1 MCEMIDEQVA
11 TLLLIIII
19 LVILVIMVGDQAAQR
34 GRWRSLVSK
43 RAGQQ
48 RERST
53 VDTGDHYD
61 HYDGDD
67 KVDGDDVPDAD
78 GDDQVNLTAVRV
90 ITAVL
95 TQGRFAGGQGQEYA
109 QVPSFSR

>member
-1 MCEMIDEQVA
+1 M
-11 TLLLIIII
+11 
-19 LVILVIMVGDQAAQR
+19 
-34 GRWRSLVSK
+34 SK
-43 RAGQQ
+43 RACQQ

-53 VDTGDHYD
+53 VDTGDQYDHYD
-61 HYDGDD
+61 HDGDD

>member
-11 TLLLIIII
+11 TLLII
-19 LVILVIMVGDQAAQR
+19 VILVIMVGSSGYTTRALEELGVRESRSAER
-34 GRWRSLVSK
+34 KINSGYRWLC
-43 RAGQQ
+43 
-48 RERST
+48 
-53 VDTGDHYD
+53 DHYD
-61 HYDGDD
+61 DD
-67 KVDGDDVPDAD
+67 HKVDGDDVPDAN

-109 QVPSFSR
+109 QVFSVVSFYR

>member
-1 MCEMIDEQVA
+1 M
-11 TLLLIIII
+11 
-19 LVILVIMVGDQAAQR
+19 
-34 GRWRSLVSK
+34 SK

-109 QVPSFSR
+109 QVPSFFVPSFYSSFHPFVCRLSLLISISIFQ

>member
-1 MCEMIDEQVA
+1 MSE
-11 TLLLIIII
+11 
-19 LVILVIMVGDQAAQR
+19 
-34 GRWRSLVSK
+34 

-48 RERST
+48 RKRST

-67 KVDGDDVPDAD
+67 KVDGDDDGDRGDPDAN

-109 QVPSFSR
+109 QVPSFS

>member
-1 MCEMIDEQVA
+1 MCEMIGEQVA
-11 TLLLIIII
+11 TLLIIVIVV

-53 VDTGDHYD
+53 VDTGDD
-61 HYDGDD
+61 DD
-67 KVDGDDVPDAD
+67 KADGDDVPDAD

-109 QVPSFSR
+109 QVPR

>member
-1 MCEMIDEQVA
+1 M
-11 TLLLIIII
+11 
-19 LVILVIMVGDQAAQR
+19 
-34 GRWRSLVSK
+34 SK
-43 RAGQQ
+43 RACQQ

-61 HYDGDD
+61 GDD
-67 KVDGDDVPDAD
+67 KGDGDDVPDAN

>member
-11 TLLLIIII
+11 TLFIIVI
-19 LVILVIMVGDQAAQR
+19 VILVIMVGAQAAQR
-34 GRWRSLVSK
+34 GRWRSLVSE

-61 HYDGDD
+61 DD
-67 KVDGDDVPDAD
+67 HKVDGDDVPDAD

>member
-1 MCEMIDEQVA
+1 M
-11 TLLLIIII
+11 
-19 LVILVIMVGDQAAQR
+19 
-34 GRWRSLVSK
+34 SK

-61 HYDGDD
+61 GDD
-67 KVDGDDVPDAD
+67 KGDGDDVPDAN

>member
-1 MCEMIDEQVA
+1 M
-11 TLLLIIII
+11 
-19 LVILVIMVGDQAAQR
+19 
-34 GRWRSLVSK
+34 SK

-53 VDTGDHYD
+53 VDTGDQYD
-61 HYDGDD
+61 HYDHDD